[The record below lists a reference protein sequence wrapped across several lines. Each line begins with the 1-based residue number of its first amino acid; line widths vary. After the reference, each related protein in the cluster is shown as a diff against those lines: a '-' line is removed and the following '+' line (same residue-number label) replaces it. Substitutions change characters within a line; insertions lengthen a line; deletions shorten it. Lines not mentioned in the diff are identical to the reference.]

1 MPDSSKLSQ
10 DYKDFRIRRRYD
22 HFLRF
27 RLLNAKPDEII
38 KAAKELGFNINS
50 KDLATT
56 KAKQKVRQKA
66 KKLKQTPKQSAPNRD
81 QSAFNRLRGL
91 LKS

>member
-38 KAAKELGFNINS
+38 KAAKELGFNINA

-56 KAKQKVRQKA
+56 KAKQKARQKA